1 MKPVVLRFVA
11 LAVLFAA
18 WILYLVYQVAHLP
31 QSPNGLPVILSRPQ
45 FLVSDLD
52 VVGEIEVAERPADP
66 LAVGLALGPAFAE
79 TLPKVHG
86 VKIDKVLYPPNS
98 PLQPGATIGVT
109 NFGKCRIPPDKP
121 DKEPAKL
128 PEKLSSLGQV
138 LLRLRS
144 LDGGLTWEVVPLP
157 PSPGFGGTDS
167 PRIYPADAET
177 LAQYRQIGK

>member
-18 WILYLVYQVAHLP
+18 WMLYLVYQVVHLP
-31 QSPNGLPVILSRPQ
+31 PSPNGLYILSRPQ
-45 FLVSDLD
+45 FLVSQLD
-52 VVGEIEVAERPADP
+52 VVGEIEDEERPADP
-66 LAVGLALGPAFAE
+66 PAAGLALGPAFAA
-79 TLPKVHG
+79 TLPKVHD
-86 VKIDKVLYPPNS
+86 VKITQVLYSPDR
-98 PLQPGATIGVT
+98 PLQPGATVGVT
-109 NFGKCRIPPDKP
+109 NFRECRIPPDKP
-121 DKEPAKL
+121 ETEPAKL

-138 LLRLRS
+138 LLPLRS

-157 PSPGFGGTDS
+157 PSPGFAGRES